1 MQIQHYLFC
10 SFNKSK
16 SATKNDAEVTLELAL
31 NLFGATCYDAANS
44 TDDINFRNNWLTI
57 VTNLKTSL
65 KAL

>member
-44 TDDINFRNNWLTI
+44 TDDINFRNN
-57 VTNLKTSL
+57 
-65 KAL
+65 